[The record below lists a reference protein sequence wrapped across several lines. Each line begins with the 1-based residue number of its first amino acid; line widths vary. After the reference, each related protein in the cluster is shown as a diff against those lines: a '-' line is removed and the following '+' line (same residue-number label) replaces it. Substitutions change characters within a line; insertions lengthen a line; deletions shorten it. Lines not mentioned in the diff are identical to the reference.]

1 MIKMAIIEVDNLTKT
16 YNMKKRAPGL
26 AGAFKSLFTSST
38 EKITAVNSLSFQID
52 EGDVV
57 AYIGHNGAGKS
68 TSIKL
73 MTGILAPT
81 SGNIV
86 VNGIEPFKHRRRLA
100 KDIGVIFGQR
110 SQLLWDIPVIESFKL
125 QKDIYRVSNKLFN
138 EQLEL
143 FDSILDIGKL
153 LNISVRQLSLGQ
165 RMRAEMCVALL
176 HNPKIVFM
184 DEPTIGLDVMVKK
197 KLMDFIIEIN
207 KRLGTTIVLTTHD
220 MSYLER
226 VCNKALIIQKGQI
239 IYYDYMDKLKN
250 LYSGRKELV
259 VTFKDEYKDGS
270 GLEDKKVTLLN
281 QQSISIECTI
291 NSNIFELLNTLSLNN
306 EIVNIEINSD
316 SLEDFIVK
324 IHQSGG

>member
-1 MIKMAIIEVDNLTKT
+1 MAIIEVDNLTKT
-16 YNMKKRAPGL
+16 YNVKKRDPGL

-38 EKITAVNSLSFQID
+38 EKITAVNSLSFQIN

-73 MTGILAPT
+73 MTGILTPT
-81 SGNIV
+81 SGNIL

-125 QKDIYRVSNKLFN
+125 QKDIYRVPNKLFN
-138 EQLEL
+138 EQLDL
-143 FDSILDIGKL
+143 FDSILEIGKL

-184 DEPTIGLDVMVKK
+184 DEPTIGLDVMAKK
-197 KLMDFIIEIN
+197 KLMEFIIEIN

-226 VCNKALIIQKGQI
+226 VCNKAMIIQKGQI

-259 VTFKDEYKDGS
+259 VTFKDDYKAGS
-270 GLEDKKVTLLN
+270 TLGDKKVTLLN
-281 QQSISIECTI
+281 QQTISIECTI
-291 NSNIFELLNTLSLNN
+291 NSDIFELLNILSLNN
-306 EIVNIEINSD
+306 EIINIEINSD